1 MTTVLDPRP
10 PAMTKP
16 LSPTRRLEGLAGRR
30 VLLFDN
36 GKLAPEYGAR
46 RAIFDVLRER
56 FPAEAAHLAL
66 EEQTRDMLR
75 LDLDE
80 IADFADAIAA
90 TGVDAV
96 VLALVDA
103 GVGMPTTVLAVE
115 LERRGIVTCTI
126 CEGPG
131 LGVAAACAFGEA
143 PFLPLVHLPVLQG
156 ADRPQITQYATDA
169 IPEIV
174 ASLTGPAQ
182 LSAGTADV
190 RRPGRRSE
198 SGYLEIEGADPTVAF
213 SELMASVGL
222 GDGFPLVAPTPARVD
237 SLLAA
242 VDEDPDAVIWPELPL
257 RGTEVLVRDIAVLAA
272 MAGARPLWMP
282 VIMAAYRGMA
292 LPQFRLFQAAIT
304 THPGGTLVLVSG
316 PDTERLQIASGPGC
330 LGPGYHANAAIGRAV
345 ALSFSFLLGSLP
357 GAADLTIQGSPAE
370 YAYCCAEDLA
380 ASPWPGLHAD
390 TDTDAVGGETTVT
403 VLRCEGP
410 KNVLD
415 HLSQTPESLLT
426 SIASACATIHS
437 NNAYLPGAQTVV
449 FLNPA
454 HAALLAEAGWAKADV
469 ANYLFEQ
476 ARNSRAALAGR
487 GISPLWPDSFRDLD
501 PVPVAHRPEDFLVVV
516 AGAPGLASQVAI
528 PWGLSRAVTT
538 TLSGRVLSS

>member
-10 PAMTKP
+10 PAVTTP
-16 LSPTRRLEGLAGRR
+16 LTPSRRLDELAGRR

-46 RAIFDVLRER
+46 RAIFDVLRDR
-56 FPAEAAHLAL
+56 LPAEAANLAL
-66 EEQTRDMLR
+66 DEQARDMLR

-80 IADFADAIAA
+80 IAELADAISA

-115 LERRGIVTCTI
+115 LERRGIATCTI

-131 LGVAAACAFGEA
+131 LGVAAACAVSEA
-143 PFLPLVHLPVLQG
+143 PFLPLVHLPILQG
-156 ADRPQITQYATDA
+156 ADRARIIDHTTDA
-169 IPEIV
+169 IDAIV
-174 ASLTGPAQ
+174 AALTGPAR
-182 LSAGTADV
+182 LTAAAAQV
-190 RRPGRRSE
+190 RPAGRRSE
-198 SGYLEIEGADPTVAF
+198 SGYLDVDDDDPTVAF
-213 SELMASVGL
+213 TELMATQGL
-222 GDGFPLVAPTPARVD
+222 GDGFPLVAPTPDRVAE
-237 SLLAA
+237 LLAA
-242 VDEDPDAVIWPELPL
+242 VDLDPDVLVWPTLPL
-257 RGTEVLVRDIAVLAA
+257 RGSEVLARDVAVLAA
-272 MAGARPLWMP
+272 MAGARPEWMP

-316 PDTERLQIASGPGC
+316 PDTERLQIAAGPGC
-330 LGPGYHANAAIGRAV
+330 LGPGYPANTAIGRAV

-357 GAADLTIQGSPAE
+357 GGADLTIQGSPAE
-370 YAYCCAEDLA
+370 FAYCCAENLA
-380 ASPWPGLHAD
+380 ASPWPGRHAD
-390 TDTDAVGGETTVT
+390 QVDGETTVT

-426 SIASACATIHS
+426 GVASACATIHS

-454 HAALLAEAGWAKADV
+454 HAALLADAGWAKADV
-469 ANYLFEQ
+469 ADYLYEH
-476 ARNSRAALAGR
+476 ARNPRAALAGR
-487 GISPLWPDSFRDLD
+487 GISPLWPDSWADLD

-516 AGAPGLASQVAI
+516 AGAPGLASQVAV
-528 PWGLSRAVTT
+528 PWGLSRGVTT
-538 TLSGRVLSS
+538 TLAGRVLSV

>member
-10 PAMTKP
+10 PAVTKP
-16 LSPTRRLEGLAGRR
+16 LSPAPRLDDLAGRR

-46 RAIFDVLRER
+46 RAIFDVLRDR
-56 FPAEAAHLAL
+56 LPAEAANIAL
-66 EEQTRDMLR
+66 DERGRDMLR

-80 IADFADAIAA
+80 IAEFAGALEA

-131 LGVAAACAFGEA
+131 LGLAAACAVGEA

-156 ADRPQITQYATDA
+156 ADRERISQYATVA

-174 ASLTGPAQ
+174 AALTGPAR
-182 LSAGTADV
+182 LTAGTADV

-198 SGYLEIEGADPTVAF
+198 SGHLDVEGADPTVAF
-213 SELMASVGL
+213 TELMAGVGL
-222 GDGFPLVAPTPARVD
+222 GDGFPLVAPTPERVAG
-237 SLLAA
+237 LLETM
-242 VDEDPDAVIWPELPL
+242 DEDPDAVVWPVLPL
-257 RGTEVLVRDIAVLAA
+257 RGTEVVARDIAVVAA

-292 LPQFRLFQAAIT
+292 LPEFRLFQAAIT

-357 GAADLTIQGSPAE
+357 GGADLTIQGSPAE
-370 YAYCCAEDLA
+370 YSYCCAEDLA

-390 TDTDAVGGETTVT
+390 QVGGETTVT

-426 SIASACATIHS
+426 GVARACATIHS

-469 ANYLFEQ
+469 AHYLFEQ
-476 ARNSRAALAGR
+476 ARNPRAALAGR
-487 GISPLWPDSFRDLD
+487 GISPLWPDSFVDLD
-501 PVPVAHRPEDFLVVV
+501 PVPVAHGPEDFLVVV

-528 PWGLSRAVTT
+528 PWGLSHAVTT
-538 TLSGRVLSS
+538 TLSGRVLNS

>member
-1 MTTVLDPRP
+1 MTTVLDPRAP
-10 PAMTKP
+10 TVAKP
-16 LSPTRRLEGLAGRR
+16 LSPSRRLDTLAGRR

-46 RAIFDVLRER
+46 RAIFDVLRDR
-56 FPAEAAHLAL
+56 LPAEAEGLTFD
-66 EEQTRDMLR
+66 EQDRDMLR

-80 IADFADAIAA
+80 IAEFADVIAG
-90 TGVDAV
+90 TGIDAV

-131 LGVAAACAFGEA
+131 LGVAAACAVGEA

-156 ADRPQITQYATDA
+156 ADRDRISEYTSAA
-169 IPEIV
+169 VPEIV
-174 ASLTGPAQ
+174 TALTG
-182 LSAGTADV
+182 SARLTADTADV

-198 SGYLEIEGADPTVAF
+198 SGRLDVEGADPTVAF
-213 SELMASVGL
+213 TELMADVGL
-222 GDGFPLVAPTPARVD
+222 GDGFPLVAPTPERVAG
-237 SLLAA
+237 LLAA
-242 VDEDPDAVIWPELPL
+242 ADVDPDEVIWPALPL
-257 RGTEVLVRDIAVLAA
+257 RGSEVLARDIAILAA
-272 MAGARPLWMP
+272 MAGAQPRWMP

-292 LPQFRLFQAAIT
+292 QPQFRLFQAAIT

-316 PDTERLQIASGPGC
+316 PEAERLQIASGPGC
-330 LGPGYHANAAIGRAV
+330 LGPGFPANATIGRTV

-357 GAADLTIQGSPAE
+357 GGADLTIQGSPAE
-370 YAYCCAEDLA
+370 YSYCCAENVT
-380 ASPWPGLHAD
+380 ASPWPGLHAGSAAED
-390 TDTDAVGGETTVT
+390 GETTVT

-426 SIASACATIHS
+426 GVARACATIHS

-454 HAALLAEAGWAKADV
+454 HAALLGKAGWSKADV
-469 ANYLFEQ
+469 ASYLFEH
-476 ARNSRAALAGR
+476 ARNPRAALAGR
-487 GISPLWPDSFRDLD
+487 GISPLWPESFADVD

-528 PWGLSRAVTT
+528 PWGLSHAVTT
-538 TLSGRVLSS
+538 TLAGRVLS